1 MGLKNVAVD
10 FYSEEEDSPKGSNRS
25 CDVTQ
30 QRKSNYEVD
39 DFCNNRSFV
48 LYEKLKYAKNSKLM
62 Y

>member
-10 FYSEEEDSPKGSNRS
+10 FHSEEEESLKENNRS
-25 CDVTQ
+25 CDNTQ
-30 QRKSNYEVD
+30 LRRTNQDVE